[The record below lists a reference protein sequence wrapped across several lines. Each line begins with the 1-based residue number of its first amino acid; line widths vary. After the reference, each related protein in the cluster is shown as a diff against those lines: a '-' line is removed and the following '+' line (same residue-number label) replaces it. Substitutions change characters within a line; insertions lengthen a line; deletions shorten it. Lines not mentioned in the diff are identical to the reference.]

1 MTALLFLVAPGSWAG
16 AMAGTTVSIG
26 GLEGH
31 HAVSVH
37 RLRIGEEVL
46 VGDGAGVRVSAE
58 VVGVE
63 RHTLLTRVI
72 EVQVRPPADPR
83 FVLVQALA
91 KGDRDEQAIEAA
103 TELGVD
109 AVVPWQASR
118 SVVQWR
124 ADKVARGQARWESIV
139 VAAAKQSRR
148 FQVPQVRPWARTADA
163 VRLLGDAALGI
174 VLHEEAQAPLASSTC
189 RRPGRSCSSSA
200 PRAASQQHRVGC
212 LRGGRRGRGPARTR
226 GVVDLDRRP
235 GGAGG
240 PQRDVALALSP
251 ASTDREGHRL
261 LGERATG
268 RGIRLERSDRVAAR
282 RQHPE
287 VLPPGPTDGHP
298 AVAVVNPCRTI
309 APSSRNSHW
318 TVPSNARL
326 ALDHHVRVPHRG
338 EPARRRDPDR
348 GQLPGRVS
356 RSPEHP
362 SRYAAHHRAG
372 AGHVDGYRD
381 AALGRRGRRS
391 TPNAC
396 NGHLLRVPAS
406 SPPTPGALRVRAI
419 RSAATLAVTRV
430 PGVQAR
436 R

>member
-1 MTALLFLVAPGSWAG
+1 VTAPLFLVAPGSLAG

-26 GLEGH
+26 GSEGH

-148 FQVPQVRPWARTADA
+148 FQVPQVRPLARTADV

-174 VLHEEAQAPLASSTC
+174 VLHEEAQAPLASVELPPTGEIVLVVG
-189 RRPGRSCSSSA
+189 PEGGIA
-200 PRAASQQHRVGC
+200 QTELDAFAAVG
-212 LRGGRRGRGPARTR
+212 
-226 GVVDLDRRP
+226 GVAV
-235 GGAGG
+235 
-240 PQRDVALALSP
+240 
-251 ASTDREGHRL
+251 RL
-261 LGERATG
+261 G
-268 RGIRLERSDRVAAR
+268 
-282 RQHPE
+282 PE
-287 VLPPGPTDGHP
+287 VLRTSTAGP
-298 AVAVVNPCRTI
+298 
-309 APSSRNSHW
+309 
-318 TVPSNARL
+318 
-326 ALDHHVRVPHRG
+326 
-338 EPARRRDPDR
+338 
-348 GQLPGRVS
+348 
-356 RSPEHP
+356 
-362 SRYAAHHRAG
+362 
-372 AGHVDGYRD
+372 
-381 AALGRRGRRS
+381 AAL
-391 TPNAC
+391 AVL
-396 NGHLLRVPAS
+396 NGMSRW
-406 SPPTPGALRVRAI
+406 R
-419 RSAATLAVTRV
+419 
-430 PGVQAR
+430 
-436 R
+436 